1 MSPTDQCVRRRGVD
15 TNIDAG
21 IGSTNGCKNGCKNGS
36 TIDERTRLL
45 VRTATSDITAAV
57 VDPRSDLHAERSKAT
72 FSSTN
77 LAEFMN
83 GKAHMEKRRR
93 LIEVMQKQPWGDKSQ
108 MAFRSRE
115 EEHIAGL
122 RGAIGIFELM
132 NSEDE
137 DSRLSIK
144 DAAEMRTLLFQ
155 PGGFELHIGMFIPSI
170 LSQGTEEQQAK
181 WLPLCMELKL
191 IGTYA
196 QTELGHGTFLRGLET
211 VAVYDEVTQRFIVH
225 SPTLTATKWWPGG
238 LGKTCTHAIL
248 MARLVTKGKDYGPHA
263 FVVQLRD
270 METHLPLEGIEVGDI
285 GPKMGYNGVD
295 NGFLRFDHV
304 SVPREAM
311 LMRYSR
317 VQPDGT
323 YVPPP
328 KENSKASYATM
339 VYVRATIVRDAGDFL
354 GRAATIATRYTSIRR
369 QSSPDEIT
377 RRELQILDYENVYET
392 LVPIVVK
399 SYALKFMGKNM
410 MAMYDGFVKARE
422 QGDFSALPELHALSS
437 GLKAFCT
444 DAASLGIE
452 ACRRTCGGQ
461 GYSVLSGLPTIYTS
475 YVQNVTW
482 EGDNNV
488 MYLQMARYLVKQ
500 RLKAL
505 SSGPAARSRRE
516 SSSRDWRQPA
526 AVEDAL
532 AAVER
537 YLAEGAIA
545 KLRAL
550 SGAPPSSLAVPF
562 EGAAWNQSTMDLVQ
576 LATCRCRLVV
586 FRAFVQEVGKAASS
600 AEVEAAS
607 LAALRDVCTLFG
619 LLCLRETGTELL
631 ESGYVTPSQYRDIK
645 MAFKASCKELRNN
658 AVALVDAFGY
668 EDYLLN
674 SAIGR
679 EDGNIYE
686 DLLRRAKSSPFN
698 ETQTGPGWDSGVLK
712 DLLVGGGRARH
723 VSKL

>member
-1 MSPTDQCVRRRGVD
+1 MSSGNSGRQCAGGRQPSNPPGASSGVD
-15 TNIDAG
+15 SGDSGRIR
-21 IGSTNGCKNGCKNGS
+21 S
-36 TIDERTRLL
+36 L
-45 VRTATSDITAAV
+45 VRSATSDIVAASA
-57 VDPRSDLHAERSKAT
+57 DPRRDIGAERSKST
-72 FSSTN
+72 FSSEN
-77 LAEFMN
+77 LAAFMN
-83 GKAHMEKRRR
+83 GGSEALAKRRR
-93 LIEVMQKQPWGDKSQ
+93 LIAMMQRRPWGDKSQ

-122 RGAIGIFELM
+122 EGAIGIFELM
-132 NSEDE
+132 KNES
-137 DSRLSIK
+137 LSIK

-170 LSQGTEEQQAK
+170 LSQGTEEQQAA
-181 WLPLCMELKL
+181 WLPLCMDLKL

-211 VAVYDEVTQRFIVH
+211 VAVYDPVTEQFVVH

-270 METHLPLEGIEVGDI
+270 MATHLPLDGVEVGDI

-304 SVPREAM
+304 PVPRDAM

-317 VQPDGT
+317 VLPDGT

-328 KENSKASYATM
+328 RENSKASYATM

-354 GRAATIATRYTSIRR
+354 GRAATIATRYTSVRR
-369 QSSPDEIT
+369 QSSPDAVT
-377 RRELQILDYENVYET
+377 GRELQILDYENVYET

-410 MAMYDGFVKARE
+410 MAMYDGFVKARDR
-422 QGDFSALPELHALSS
+422 GDFSALPELHALSS

-444 DAASLGIE
+444 DVASVGIE

-488 MYLQMARYLVKQ
+488 MYLQMARALVKQ
-500 RLKAL
+500 RLAQGTKANGSGNGI
-505 SSGPAARSRRE
+505 SSAAAA
-516 SSSRDWRQPA
+516 DWRRPEA
-526 AVEDAL
+526 VDEALEAVEG
-532 AAVER
+532 

-550 SGAPPSSLAVPF
+550 SGASPGAGSDPSSVPV
-562 EGAAWNQSTMDLVQ
+562 EGDAWNQSTMDLVQ
-576 LATCRCRLVV
+576 LATCRCRRVV
-586 FRAFVQEVGKAASS
+586 FDAFVQEVAKAAASP
-600 AEVEAAS
+600 EVEAAS
-607 LAALRDVCTLFG
+607 RAALEEVCTLFG
-619 LLCLRETGTELL
+619 LLCLRESGADLL
-631 ESGYVTPSQYRDIK
+631 ESRHVSPDQYRDIK
-645 MAFKASCKELRNN
+645 MAFKQSCKQLRSN

-679 EDGNIYE
+679 ADGNIYE

-698 ETQTGPGWDSGVLK
+698 RTETGPGWDSGVLK
-712 DLLVGGGRARH
+712 DLLVGGGVARQA
-723 VSKL
+723 SKL